1 MPKNQLHWQ
10 PGFTLSRKP
19 AKKSIARRNKAG
31 GGAKEGSGPQQYEF
45 ICEYPVATSHA
56 QKRPKRLAAS
66 EEPDASTTAERPVTS
81 PAAIQSSPG
90 ADSTNNIVLASNS
103 SGEQEAPSGAACL
116 DGSGSS
122 GYPTPERTGPTA
134 DSTHTVEAPLM
145 RLGATQDS
153 PRLGHHDYTLAPTSV
168 MYNSISHRF
177 GPILN
182 RYNKEFCKIPLTADL
197 QVNPFQYQRVLDT
210 EPIFL
215 LHAVMALAGHHVESP
230 TTEGHHRKALQLLRE
245 GLNVNSGSDDIY
257 HFLDTII
264 ILFSLDE
271 TQSTL
276 GNWSTHLTGAFS
288 LLEASGGI
296 QKWTQSPRAVVQVAL
311 LTWWDAITSLV
322 SREDCVFPHSY
333 FEAVLAN
340 SNGQKG
346 WDYFRLCGCPL
357 PLVRAVMRLARLSA
371 EKSKSSTMQY
381 VKLDDAVISE
391 LEQSLEAWQH
401 VSPSTADEDESAMQE
416 DMDSMHCSEAWR
428 HGLLIY
434 MYRVF
439 RWEPGSRTPVHVAR
453 RARVVADHVFAC
465 RADGLVAKQA
475 LLPLFFAGCELRDES
490 TRGKILEYCSL
501 WNVMTRYHMFESAI
515 PLLNEVWA
523 DQEQREFENAWWGQV
538 ADRKH
543 EAKPQ
548 HPLRMRLCFG

>member
-19 AKKSIARRNKAG
+19 AKKSIARRTKAG

-56 QKRPKRLAAS
+56 PKRPKRLAAP
-66 EEPDASTTAERPVTS
+66 EEPDASTIVERPVTS

-90 ADSTNNIVLASNS
+90 ADSTNDIVLANNS
-103 SGEQEAPSGAACL
+103 SGEQGTPSGAAYL

-134 DSTHTVEAPLM
+134 DSTQTVEAPLI
-145 RLGATQDS
+145 RPGATQDS
-153 PRLGHHDYTLAPTSV
+153 SRLGHHGYTLAPTSV

-210 EPIFL
+210 KPIFL

-230 TTEGHHRKALQLLRE
+230 TTEDHHRKALQLLRE
-245 GLNVNSGSDDIY
+245 GLNVNSGSDKIY

-357 PLVRAVMRLARLSA
+357 PLVQAVMRLARLSA
-371 EKSKSSTMQY
+371 EKSKSSAMQY
-381 VKLDDAVISE
+381 VKLDDAIISE

-401 VSPSTADEDESAMQE
+401 VPPSMADEDEGAMQE

-439 RWEPGSRTPVHVAR
+439 RWEPGSRTPAR
-453 RARVVADHVFAC
+453 EGGGGPRLRVSGG
-465 RADGLVAKQA
+465 RPGRQA
-475 LLPLFFAGCELRDES
+475 GPAAALFAGCELRDES

-501 WNVMTRYHMFESAI
+501 WNAMTRYHMFESAI
-515 PLLNEVWA
+515 PLLKEVWA
-523 DQEQREFENAWWGQV
+523 DQEQKGFENAWWGQV